1 MLSEFYWH
9 SNALSG
15 KPFVKDLPERTILVV
30 GEEAVLTCEVSGNP
44 EPSVSWSKDGDTN
57 IPRAQ
62 FKNDGRILSI
72 KDVLPIDSGVYE
84 CRASSKLGESRSST
98 AVVIAGKLQN
108 LISTVRP
115 LFTDLS
121 MIRTPLY

>member
-9 SNALSG
+9 STALSG

-62 FKNDGRILSI
+62 FKNDGRILAI

-84 CRASSKLGESRSST
+84 CRASSKLGESRTST